1 MSYSISY
8 YKENDDDME
17 EFWTGFK
24 MHLHNLRKDCD
35 EWSAHLNDLKSQRRY
50 EDIKHAIRGYICITA
65 REMLRESSEYH
76 YKIFMT
82 NVKRWEQIDNTEEEI
97 LIFCRLPKA
106 LRNEG
111 NLLDIIVKNK
121 LVGLFDRMRRL
132 LGDEYISDVYSVDV
146 SNLSSDKIIKRILK

>member
-17 EFWTGFK
+17 EFWVGFK
-24 MHLHNLRKDCD
+24 MHLRNLGKNCD

-50 EDIKHAIRGYICITA
+50 DDIKHAIRGYICITA
-65 REMLRESSEYH
+65 REMLREASDYH

-82 NVKRWEQIDNTEEEI
+82 NVKRWEKIDDTEEEI
-97 LIFCRLPKA
+97 LIYCRLPKP
-106 LRNEG
+106 LRKEG
-111 NLLDIIVKNK
+111 NLLDIIVKNH

-132 LGDEYISDVYSVDV
+132 LGDEYISGVYSVDMT
-146 SNLSSDKIIKRILK
+146 NLSSEKIIKQILK